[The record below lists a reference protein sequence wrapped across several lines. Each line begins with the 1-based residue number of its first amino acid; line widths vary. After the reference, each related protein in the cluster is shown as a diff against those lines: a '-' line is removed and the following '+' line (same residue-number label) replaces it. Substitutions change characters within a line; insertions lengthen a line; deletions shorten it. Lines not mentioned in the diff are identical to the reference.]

1 METVTEF
8 HDNKSILSLLK
19 QPSKERIVPE
29 MPGRIAARARQRTDL
44 GIIGLPKQK
53 LTALVEIADRVDSKH
68 VVTLEVQQQ

>member
-1 METVTEF
+1 MEAVPEF
-8 HDNKSILSLLK
+8 HDNESLLGLLK

-29 MPGRIAARARQRTDL
+29 MAGRIAARARQRTDP

-53 LTALVEIADRVDSKH
+53 LTALVEIADRVDSKD

>member
-1 METVTEF
+1 MA
-8 HDNKSILSLLK
+8 
-19 QPSKERIVPE
+19 
-29 MPGRIAARARQRTDL
+29 GRIAARARQRTDL